1 MVKGLKITYLSE
13 RSCQNWKLESSAI
26 FQGSISCTV
35 YTWGIPGLHVWISSA
50 DTKPKPPHK
59 FRNNNTLLEALFIPW
74 FRRASFEQSGSLSYE
89 LRCIRSY
96 SPLRESVH
104 SSWSSCK
111 FSLARNMHFMLP
123 LMSKGTWMVRT
134 SVWMSQSMPL
144 NIWCR
149 ASDARTQQS
158 ELTQSSELLLTPQN
172 LWRAK
177 QWEAVGKTGSF
188 AISDVSIFSGMS
200 HAVLTCHK
208 SNFFNCSYV
217 TKNCRY

>member
-1 MVKGLKITYLSE
+1 M
-13 RSCQNWKLESSAI
+13 
-26 FQGSISCTV
+26 
-35 YTWGIPGLHVWISSA
+35 WISSA
-50 DTKPKPPHK
+50 DTKPKPPQE

-104 SSWSSCK
+104 SFWSSCK
-111 FSLARNMHFMLP
+111 FSLARNMHFMLS

-134 SVWMSQSMPL
+134 SVWMLQSMPL

-158 ELTQSSELLLTPQN
+158 ELTQSSPVAHTSESVAGQ
-172 LWRAK
+172 
-177 QWEAVGKTGSF
+177 AVRSSGKDRKLCYF
-188 AISDVSIFSGMS
+188 RREHFQQDVSCSLDLSQIQF
-200 HAVLTCHK
+200 LQLLICHK
-208 SNFFNCSYV
+208 ELQVLVKADILCHLNPNASKQ
-217 TKNCRY
+217 THE